1 MPCAFHSIRL
11 SNRTHW
17 ILIVFLSHVTVD
29 GRHHSSHLCQ
39 FWHIC
44 PSVTNIH
51 KKKNRKVK
59 KRSIRKLESRQIGKK
74 KKFCSWAMSQL
85 ADENRGGRGQVRTM
99 AVGYILFFCRPR
111 SFPSSYFFFLHCAY
125 IKKMHVWH
133 CPSTNQRVRSSKIR
147 S

>member
-1 MPCAFHSIRL
+1 LPCAFHSLGL
-11 SNRTHW
+11 SNRKHW

-44 PSVTNIH
+44 PSVTNIY
-51 KKKNRKVK
+51 KKKRKSWEEENKEIGKWPNRK
-59 KRSIRKLESRQIGKK
+59 E
-74 KKFCSWAMSQL
+74 KKFCSWALSQL
-85 ADENRGGRGQVRTM
+85 AGRNRGGRGQVRTM
-99 AVGYILFFCRPR
+99 AVGYILFLPSAFI
-111 SFPSSYFFFLHCAY
+111 SFFFFLHCAY